1 MLGEQCPACDTTVA
15 HIHTQCPCKT
25 LRPSH
30 FGFGRLPCF
39 LCGAMDDAYLEH
51 LIEDEAGL
59 LLPLSQPAE
68 PPARVLG
75 REPGPD
81 PGSRPVR
88 VAPPPALTVL
98 AHAARDAPG
107 TAAAPDP
114 ETPVRVGP
122 LPRLETP
129 RRRIRGK
136 QPGSPKTPRK
146 RLRWKQPPCAWPVL
160 PAERVEAAPPPAAV
174 DALWRGMQEAA
185 FCEMS
190 PRDRHFFVHNK
201 FRLFLSHAAV
211 PGARAASICRG

>member
-51 LIEDEAGL
+51 LIEDEASR

-122 LPRLETP
+122 LPHLVVTP
-129 RRRIRGK
+129 RKRNRGK
-136 QPGSPKTPRK
+136 QPGPQETPRK
-146 RLRWKQPPCAWPVL
+146 RLRWKQPSWARPVL
-160 PAERVEAAPPPAAV
+160 PAECVEAAPPPAAV

-185 FCEMS
+185 F
-190 PRDRHFFVHNK
+190 
-201 FRLFLSHAAV
+201 L
-211 PGARAASICRG
+211 